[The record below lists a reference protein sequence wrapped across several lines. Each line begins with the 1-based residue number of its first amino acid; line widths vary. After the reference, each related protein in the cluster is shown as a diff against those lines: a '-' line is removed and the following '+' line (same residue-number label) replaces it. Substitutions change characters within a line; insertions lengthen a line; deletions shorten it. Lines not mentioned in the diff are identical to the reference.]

1 MPYFKEHANACEV
14 CQLCV
19 LIFPS
24 VSTTASTSPTF
35 VEVVVPLALPKT
47 LTYKWFSGDL
57 ERPRVGTRVVVPL
70 GHKKWTGIVWDV
82 HHTAPEGYAAKEV
95 EAVVDDAPI
104 LTTAQRDMFAWMA
117 QHYMCSLGEMVGAAL
132 PAGMKLESTTRIVLH
147 PDAADVSEAGLDGP
161 STMLL
166 DALHVRDDMSIR
178 DCAELLGIKHPQR
191 AIRTLL
197 QRGLAL
203 AKEELNE
210 RVKPKRVSWVRVA

>member
-1 MPYFKEHANACEV
+1 M
-14 CQLCV
+14 
-19 LIFPS
+19 
-24 VSTTASTSPTF
+24 
-35 VEVVVPLALPKT
+35 PLALPKT
-47 LTYKWFSGDL
+47 LTYKWFTGDL

-104 LTTAQRDMFAWMA
+104 LTTAQRNMFAWMA

-210 RVKPKRVSWVRVA
+210 RVKPMRCLGCASLKGSAKKSFLRRWRGPGSKPWRWSVCC